1 MSQKRVRVVVRGVV
15 QGVGFRASCARQAD
29 SLSVTGWVRNRWDG
43 SVEALF
49 EGDAAAVDRLV
60 DWCRTGPSRA
70 EVTEVEVMVAD
81 DAPPQKWFSI
91 RGS

>member
-1 MSQKRVRVVVRGVV
+1 
-15 QGVGFRASCARQAD
+15 
-29 SLSVTGWVRNRWDG
+29 VTGWVRNRWDG